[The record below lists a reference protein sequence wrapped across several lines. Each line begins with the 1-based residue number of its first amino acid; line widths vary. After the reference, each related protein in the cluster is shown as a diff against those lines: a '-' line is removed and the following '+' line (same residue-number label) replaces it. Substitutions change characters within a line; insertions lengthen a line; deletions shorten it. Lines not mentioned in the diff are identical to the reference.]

1 MVATQFLR
9 SEIMPNVF
17 FSNTPETYIKAEDI
31 LIKFLFLQSDL
42 PASSFGNTRTML
54 EIFSKLKLKD
64 TRAIT
69 LNRFHTLFW
78 CFHCWLWTSKCRLG
92 SSQKVSSRNFEVQW
106 IFFLSNILT
115 LTFSSPSISESCIEI
130 KINLNFYF
138 HGSLWCFKRFYKD
151 LNGLH
156 ETFWGTIKKC
166 ENKKLS

>member
-1 MVATQFLR
+1 MVATQFLQ

-17 FSNTPETYIKAEDI
+17 FSNTSETYIKAEDI

-92 SSQKVSSRNFEVQW
+92 SSQKVSSRNFWVTVD
-106 IFFLSNILT
+106 FFPKQY
-115 LTFSSPSISESCIEI
+115 F
-130 KINLNFYF
+130 NLNLFLPKHFRKLY
-138 HGSLWCFKRFYKD
+138 W
-151 LNGLH
+151 
-156 ETFWGTIKKC
+156 
-166 ENKKLS
+166 NKN